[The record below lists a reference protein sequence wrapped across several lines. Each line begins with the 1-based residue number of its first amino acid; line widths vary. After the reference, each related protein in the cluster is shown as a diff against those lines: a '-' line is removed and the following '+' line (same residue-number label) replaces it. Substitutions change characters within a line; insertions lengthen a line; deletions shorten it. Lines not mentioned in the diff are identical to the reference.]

1 MITKN
6 PMTPTERA
14 VRHRLID
21 LNLKISDIA
30 RHFNWSSQYTL
41 DLIKGKSSGPAAKTN
56 LQKIFKYIEI

>member
-21 LNLKISDIA
+21 LNLKISDVSK
-30 RHFNWSSQYTL
+30 HFNWSSQYTL
-41 DLIKGKSSGPAAKTN
+41 DLLKGKSSGPASKLN
-56 LQKIFKYIEI
+56 LKKILSYLGM

>member
-21 LNLKISDIA
+21 LNLKVSDISK
-30 RHFNWSSQYTL
+30 HFDWSAQYTL
-41 DLIKGKSSGPAAKTN
+41 DLLKGRSSGPAAKSN
-56 LQKIFKYIEI
+56 LQKILNYVGL